1 MSKRTHRIVFTVLV
15 LVLIDQATKTL
26 AHANRFEHTSVL
38 PIGNPETA
46 LGLIQGSRQ
55 TLIVLTALGMIAFGV
70 YLPRRVASGLPHWVA
85 GLLIAGAG
93 SNLIDRV
100 VVGHVRDFI
109 ALPGVIVNAADVFL
123 VIGTVALLIFDGRL
137 RRSTGSARTSRNRA
151 GSQARCKLTAAQ

>member
-55 TLIVLTALGMIAFGV
+55 TLIVLTA
-70 YLPRRVASGLPHWVA
+70 RD
-85 GLLIAGAG
+85 
-93 SNLIDRV
+93 DRV
-100 VVGHVRDFI
+100 RC
-109 ALPGVIVNAADVFL
+109 LPCASQWPAAYR
-123 VIGTVALLIFDGRL
+123 IGSPA
-137 RRSTGSARTSRNRA
+137 S
-151 GSQARCKLTAAQ
+151 